1 MVVFVDVN
9 DRTFVGAV
17 AVVVAFR
24 TFFVAAGGCRSRG
37 RFSFGG
43 ISIFVAASAVRV
55 FCDPRSLFYF
65 LPLFGRNIFFSAAA
79 ADAAVGNFQKRTLA
93 MSRETFKFNKP
104 KLRFS

>member
-1 MVVFVDVN
+1 MVVVVDIN

-55 FCDPRSLFYF
+55 FCDPQSLFYF
-65 LPLFGRNIFFSAAA
+65 LPLFGRNIFSAAA

-93 MSRETFKFNKP
+93 ISRETFKFNKP
-104 KLRFS
+104 KL

>member
-1 MVVFVDVN
+1 MVVVVVVN

-24 TFFVAAGGCRSRG
+24 TFFVAGGGWRSRG

-65 LPLFGRNIFFSAAA
+65 LPLLVEIFFFCCRCRCSCR
-79 ADAAVGNFQKRTLA
+79 Q
-93 MSRETFKFNKP
+93 
-104 KLRFS
+104 FS

>member
-1 MVVFVDVN
+1 MFCFVVVVVVDVN

-24 TFFVAAGGCRSRG
+24 TFFVAGGGWRSRG

-65 LPLFGRNIFFSAAA
+65 LPLFGRNIFFLLPL
-79 ADAAVGNFQKRTLA
+79 QMQL
-93 MSRETFKFNKP
+93 
-104 KLRFS
+104 